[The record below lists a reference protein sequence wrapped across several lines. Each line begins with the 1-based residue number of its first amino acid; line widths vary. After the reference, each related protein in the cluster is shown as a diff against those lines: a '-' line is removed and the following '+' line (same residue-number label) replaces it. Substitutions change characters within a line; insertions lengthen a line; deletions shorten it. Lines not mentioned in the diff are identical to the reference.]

1 MEAEIYE
8 RFEKLCMSE
17 TFDIINE
24 YIKKFNVDINYDNG
38 YYLEL
43 ICERNDIDLLR
54 KFIGLGGN
62 IHLNNEGPLRLVA
75 HEGYILLLDYLINE
89 CHGDYKILFNSSA
102 CSNKRE
108 TKEYLTNFK

>member
-62 IHLNNEGPLRLVA
+62 IHLNNEGPYDFPTFLSCTIGWLLILELRLLPKLGLYVGA
-75 HEGYILLLDYLINE
+75 TITRSPDTSRL
-89 CHGDYKILFNSSA
+89 A
-102 CSNKRE
+102 
-108 TKEYLTNFK
+108 